1 MEISRTILTLFTLF
15 VVLGSSCVNNT
26 VPEPVYPCNDIVE
39 TPNYDNDI
47 KSIIDTNCAFSGC
60 HVSGFNFGDFSNYQG
75 MESYLPIRISEE
87 VLGEKTMPPS
97 GFTALTREELVLISC
112 WLEAGHPEN

>member
-1 MEISRTILTLFTLF
+1 MKISRTILTLFTLF

-87 VLGEKTMPPS
+87 VLDEKTMPPS